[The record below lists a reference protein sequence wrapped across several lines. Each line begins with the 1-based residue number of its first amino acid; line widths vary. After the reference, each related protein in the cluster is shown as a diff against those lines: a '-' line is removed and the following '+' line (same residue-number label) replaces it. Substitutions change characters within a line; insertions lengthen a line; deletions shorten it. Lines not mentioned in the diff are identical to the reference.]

1 MSGRRPSSAGPP
13 RCPGPGCRR
22 RSVRDW
28 PQPYPDAASRV
39 AIGDFVADIPL
50 EDDHPSRAALTAVAE
65 GLAELTDVPALL
77 LWGPRDPVFT
87 ARHLADLRARMPQA
101 DVQRYPR
108 ASHLVTEDVPEA
120 AEHVW
125 RWVQERADRRG
136 PRGADP
142 VPVGAARE
150 LDRLPW
156 AAQQARA
163 GDPAVAVAEV
173 HDGQV
178 DTTSF
183 AELETRIADLAAGLR
198 ADGVR
203 PGDRVALLIPPGVDL
218 TVAVYACWRAGAVIV
233 VADAGLGLRGL
244 GHALRSADPDH
255 VIGIRRAPAR
265 RPRAGRARAVDPGR

>member
-1 MSGRRPSSAGPP
+1 MSGRRSSSAGPP

-22 RSVRDW
+22 AVRQGLA
-28 PQPYPDAASRV
+28 QPYPDAASRV

-87 ARHLADLRARMPQA
+87 ARHLADLRARLPQA

-125 RWVQERADRRG
+125 RWVLDRVRRRIRCPPG
-136 PRGADP
+136 RH
-142 VPVGAARE
+142 RE

-156 AAQQARA
+156 AAQQARRD
-163 GDPAVAVAEV
+163 DPAVAVAEV
-173 HDGQV
+173 HDGRV
-178 DTTSF
+178 GTTSF

-244 GHALRSADPDH
+244 GHALRSAAPDH
-255 VIGIRRAPAR
+255 VIGIRARPAR
-265 RPRAGRARAVDPGR
+265 GARAGRARAVDPGR

>member
-1 MSGRRPSSAGPP
+1 M
-13 RCPGPGCRR
+13 
-22 RSVRDW
+22 
-28 PQPYPDAASRV
+28 
-39 AIGDFVADIPL
+39 
-50 EDDHPSRAALTAVAE
+50 
-65 GLAELTDVPALL
+65 
-77 LWGPRDPVFT
+77 
-87 ARHLADLRARMPQA
+87 
-101 DVQRYPR
+101 
-108 ASHLVTEDVPEA
+108 
-120 AEHVW
+120 
-125 RWVQERADRRG
+125 
-136 PRGADP
+136 
-142 VPVGAARE
+142 PVGAARG

-156 AAQQARA
+156 AAQQALGR

-178 DTTSF
+178 ETTSF

-255 VIGIRRAPAR
+255 VIGIRRALLAV
-265 RPRAGRARAVDPGR
+265 RALGVPGRLIPGR